1 MASRVARIRLPAP
14 NDDVEDKASG
24 TQLIQGLIEEGLS
37 RVKGVKP
44 DGDKIM
50 CLHAQTATIESGF
63 VHIPTNAADSCLRRD
78 RVRANLVRTP
88 PQSGLIFSVQSIQ
101 SRFPKIIQF
110 TAFV

>member
-24 TQLIQGLIEEGLS
+24 TQLIQDLIEEGLS

-50 CLHAQTATIESGF
+50 CLHAQTATIENRF
-63 VHIPTNAADSCLRRD
+63 VHIPTNAQWLPDYLHEMSVFPNGRYDDEVDSNSSGD
-78 RVRANLVRTP
+78 RLD
-88 PQSGLIFSVQSIQ
+88 
-101 SRFPKIIQF
+101 
-110 TAFV
+110 